1 MSIKV
6 ESVECVYSNGKHNAF
21 TSITKHQGMYY
32 LAFRSSDS
40 HLSAEAAITIMVS
53 EDGKAWTFQTR
64 LAGAPGEDFRDPE
77 IISFNGKLIVYFA
90 ICCQGREDRDSL
102 AYFSE
107 DGKNFTASTINGL
120 KYGYW
125 LWGIVERNGELFGS
139 AYLHCDGDDFMKLYR
154 SSDGFIWEKVYDFP
168 EKCNETALDV
178 GDDGK
183 LYALARTEIKP
194 FKPYLFIFD
203 DVEAGPIET
212 ITLDTVLQGP
222 MLKCLKNGCLMIGR
236 RWDKKDRSDTRVDL
250 VWRGDDGNLDY
261 VDTLPS
267 GGDCSYAS
275 WVDVGE
281 GEALVSYYSAHQRTV
296 VDSSQ
301 CDIFVAHLRF

>member
-6 ESVECVYSNGKHNAF
+6 ESVETVYSDGKHNAF

-32 LAFRSSDS
+32 LAFRSGDD
-40 HLSAEAAITIMVS
+40 HLSPEAAITIMVS
-53 EDGKAWTFQTR
+53 ADGKAWTVLTR
-64 LAGAPGEDFRDPE
+64 LAGATGEDFRDPE

-90 ICCQGREDRDSL
+90 VRYQGREDRDSV

-107 DGKNFTASTINGL
+107 DGENFTAATLNGL
-120 KYGYW
+120 KHGYW
-125 LWGIVERNGELFGS
+125 LWGMVERNGELFGT
-139 AYLHCDGDDFMKLYR
+139 AYLHSDGDDFLKLYR
-154 SSDGFIWEKVYDFP
+154 SSDGFIWENVYDFP

-183 LYALARTEIKP
+183 LYALARTETKP

-203 DVEAGPIET
+203 DVEAGPIESF
-212 ITLDTVLQGP
+212 ILDTVLHGP
-222 MLKCLKNGCLMIGR
+222 MLKRLKNGCLMIGR
-236 RWDKKDRSDTRVDL
+236 HWDKEDRSDERVDL
-250 VWRGDDGNLDY
+250 IWRGDDGSLDY

-275 WVDVGE
+275 WIEVSDG
-281 GEALVSYYSAHQRTV
+281 GALVSYYSGHHRPAGA
-296 VDSSQ
+296 SSQ
-301 CDIFVAHLRF
+301 CDIFVAHISY